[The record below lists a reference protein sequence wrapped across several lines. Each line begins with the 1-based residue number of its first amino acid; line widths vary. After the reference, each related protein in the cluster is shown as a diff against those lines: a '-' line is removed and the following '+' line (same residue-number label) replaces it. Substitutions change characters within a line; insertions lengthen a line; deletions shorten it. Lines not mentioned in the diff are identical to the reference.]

1 MTFSRN
7 PFCTFFLL
15 ALLFISLTV
24 FLKKWHFGLKENKP
38 FGDAR
43 PDGLTPERERLLQQL
58 KERQQEL
65 ELLDFTFDN
74 IKSLE
79 GFKDPHLSTSD
90 SVNYINAKTVIGC
103 EELSGIKAV
112 DFLGSGYT
120 KTVLKAE
127 LPQGLFVALKS
138 VNHQGTDMRL
148 CMDDFKDSQG
158 CHELVSFKLRKEI
171 VLLQRLQHPNIVE
184 LKGQCQD
191 SALVGGIT
199 TVLEQGMP
207 LQMIQLL
214 QSPWEERFR
223 VCLGL
228 VRLLQYLT
236 HSPLGSVALLDFQP
250 RQFVMASG
258 ELKLTDLDDASI
270 QEPACQK
277 DSDCLLQFPLRNF
290 TLRCSPSR
298 ICEGLNEMRNLY
310 NAYRY
315 FFTYLLPHQAPPLLK
330 PLIHQIMNSTG
341 DLKQSI
347 NETLVAFEEVLH
359 AYKSGLH
366 LESLPPSITRDY
378 AVLKGMRSVANMEY
392 RCRLSYNQQGCVLSV
407 HSARE
412 AALICSS
419 HPQCTS
425 FSLSSERTWTG
436 RLLAAFR
443 SGFSHLVP
451 DVNSAVYMR
460 RVKASGAV
468 L

>member
-1 MTFSRN
+1 MTLSRN
-7 PFCTFFLL
+7 PFCTFVLL
-15 ALLFISLTV
+15 ALLFFSLTV
-24 FLKKWHFGLKENKP
+24 ILQKWHFGLHEDKP
-38 FGDAR
+38 FGDAAR
-43 PDGLTPERERLLQQL
+43 PDGLTPEHDRLLQQL

-65 ELLDFTFDN
+65 ELLDITFDE
-74 IKSLE
+74 SSE
-79 GFKDPHLSTSD
+79 GFKDLRVSTNGT
-90 SVNYINAKTVIGC
+90 VNGKTDIGC
-103 EELSGIKAV
+103 EELSGMKAV

-120 KTVLKAE
+120 KTVLKAK

-148 CMDDFKDSQG
+148 CMEDFQDSHG

-191 SALVGGIT
+191 SSLVGGIT
-199 TVLEQGMP
+199 AVLEQGMP

-236 HSPLGSVALLDFQP
+236 HSPLGSLALLDFQP
-250 RQFVMASG
+250 RQFVMVSG

-270 QEPACQK
+270 QEPACQE

-341 DLKQSI
+341 DLKQSV
-347 NETLVAFEEVLH
+347 NETLDAFEEVLH
-359 AYKSGLH
+359 TYKSGMH
-366 LESLPPSITRDY
+366 LENLPPSITRDY

-425 FSLSSERTWTG
+425 FSLSGERTWTG

>member
-1 MTFSRN
+1 MQWFKGLICATHCILHQFIH
-7 PFCTFFLL
+7 PLIFLC
-15 ALLFISLTV
+15 LF
-24 FLKKWHFGLKENKP
+24 
-38 FGDAR
+38 
-43 PDGLTPERERLLQQL
+43 Q
-58 KERQQEL
+58 
-65 ELLDFTFDN
+65 
-74 IKSLE
+74 
-79 GFKDPHLSTSD
+79 
-90 SVNYINAKTVIGC
+90 
-103 EELSGIKAV
+103 
-112 DFLGSGYT
+112 
-120 KTVLKAE
+120 
-127 LPQGLFVALKS
+127 
-138 VNHQGTDMRL
+138 
-148 CMDDFKDSQG
+148 
-158 CHELVSFKLRKEI
+158 
-171 VLLQRLQHPNIVE
+171 

-228 VRLLQYLT
+228 VRLLQYLA

-258 ELKLTDLDDASI
+258 ELKLTDLDDASV
-270 QEPACQK
+270 QEPACQEE
-277 DSDCLLQFPLRNF
+277 SDCLLQFPLRNF
-290 TLRCSPSR
+290 TLRCPPSK
-298 ICEGLNEMRNLY
+298 ICEGLNELRNLY

-366 LESLPPSITRDY
+366 LESLPPSVTRDY